1 MDGTAR
7 CDKKCDLAD
16 RYNLENA
23 EILCGLILDTI
34 ERLLSPSSDGELDVV
49 FPARYW
55 PKLSKEGMKQYVKQ
69 EADWNKR
76 YEKAKAHVRDNG
88 EYPRPA
94 TDKSLYDWLRRYLPG
109 NQHHTLMSGTS

>member
-1 MDGTAR
+1 MDGTVR

-34 ERLLSPSSDGELDVV
+34 EGLLSPSSDGELEVV

-55 PKLSKEGMKQYVKQ
+55 PKLSKESSSSSSSSTSRCRWLIDTSMS
-69 EADWNKR
+69 
-76 YEKAKAHVRDNG
+76 
-88 EYPRPA
+88 PA
-94 TDKSLYDWLRRYLPG
+94 TDKTTIKRHIPG
-109 NQHHTLMSGTS
+109 APSCSSPSAIWARP